1 MEKRIIPVTLR
12 NNILRPIISEIIES
26 NNIFGNLE
34 FQLTD
39 KNDLDKNN
47 KSILIADNEFVV
59 KELSHAI
66 KFETIFMIN
75 CDSSDVIEVDK
86 LNSKIVLLS
95 IPIQFRDLYQR
106 VSSILDQ
113 IDSQAA
119 RKLNFNRFTY
129 DPSMRTLSND
139 NLYLRFTEKESQI
152 FKSLLDNSNMYIS
165 KRNLL
170 KKVWSYN
177 EDIDTHTLETHI
189 YSLRKK
195 IEKKLLLKDLI
206 VFEDNKGYFL
216 NKKLL

>member
-1 MEKRIIPVTLR
+1 MEKRVIPVTLG
-12 NNILRPIISEIIES
+12 NDKLRLIISEIIES

-39 KNDLDKNN
+39 KNDLNKNN

-59 KELSHAI
+59 KDLSHAI
-66 KFETIFMIN
+66 KFDTIFIIN
-75 CDSSDVIEVDK
+75 CGRDMIEVDK

-95 IPIQFRDLYQR
+95 IPLQFRDLYQR
-106 VSSILDQ
+106 VSSTIDQ

-119 RKLNFNRFTY
+119 RKLNFNSFTY

-152 FKSLLDNSNMYIS
+152 FNSLLDNSDTHIS
-165 KRNLL
+165 KKNLL

-195 IEKKLLLKDLI
+195 IEKNLLLKDLI

>member
-1 MEKRIIPVTLR
+1 MEKRVIPVTLG
-12 NNILRPIISEIIES
+12 NDKLRLIISEIIES

-39 KNDLDKNN
+39 KDDLNKND
-47 KSILIADNEFVV
+47 KSILIADNEFAV
-59 KELSHAI
+59 KELSNAI
-66 KFETIFMIN
+66 KYDTIFIIN
-75 CDSSDVIEVDK
+75 CDSDVLEMDK

-95 IPIQFRDLYQR
+95 IPLQFRDLYQR
-106 VSSILDQ
+106 VSSTIDQ

-119 RKLNFNRFTY
+119 RKLNFNSFTY

-152 FKSLLDNSNMYIS
+152 FNSLLDNSNIYIS
-165 KRNLL
+165 KKNLL

-195 IEKKLLLKDLI
+195 IEKNLLLKDLI

>member
-1 MEKRIIPVTLR
+1 MEKRIIPVSLG
-12 NNILRPIISEIIES
+12 NDKLRPIISEIIES
-26 NNIFGNLE
+26 SNSFGNLE

-39 KNDLDKNN
+39 KNDLNKND

-59 KELSHAI
+59 KELSPEI
-66 KFETIFMIN
+66 KFDTIFIIN
-75 CDSSDVIEVDK
+75 CDSDVIEMGELK
-86 LNSKIVLLS
+86 SKIVLLS
-95 IPIQFRDLYQR
+95 IPLQFRDLYQR

-119 RKLNFNRFTY
+119 QKLNFNKFTY
-129 DPSMRTLSND
+129 DPGMRTLSND

-152 FKSLLDNSNMYIS
+152 FNSLLDNSNIYIS
-165 KRNLL
+165 KKNLL

-177 EDIDTHTLETHI
+177 DDIDTHTLETHI

-195 IEKKLLLKDLI
+195 IEKNLLLKDLI

>member
-1 MEKRIIPVTLR
+1 MEKRVIPVTLG
-12 NNILRPIISEIIES
+12 NDKLRLIISEIIES

-34 FQLTD
+34 FQLTEKD
-39 KNDLDKNN
+39 DLNKND
-47 KSILIADNEFVV
+47 KSILIADNEFAV
-59 KELSHAI
+59 KELSNAI
-66 KFETIFMIN
+66 KYDTIFIIN
-75 CDSSDVIEVDK
+75 CDSDVLEMDK

-95 IPIQFRDLYQR
+95 IPLQFRDLYQR
-106 VSSILDQ
+106 VSSTIDQ

-119 RKLNFNRFTY
+119 RKLNFNSFTY

-152 FKSLLDNSNMYIS
+152 FNSLLDNSNIYIS
-165 KRNLL
+165 KKNLL

-195 IEKKLLLKDLI
+195 IEKNLLIKDLI

>member
-1 MEKRIIPVTLR
+1 MEKRVIPVTLG
-12 NNILRPIISEIIES
+12 NGKLRPIISEIIES

-39 KNDLDKNN
+39 KNDLNKNN

-66 KFETIFMIN
+66 KFDTIFIIN
-75 CDSSDVIEVDK
+75 CDSDVIETDK

-95 IPIQFRDLYQR
+95 IPLQFRDLYQR
-106 VSSILDQ
+106 VSSTLEQ
-113 IDSQAA
+113 INSQAA
-119 RKLNFNRFTY
+119 RKLNFNSFTY

-152 FKSLLDNSNMYIS
+152 FNSLLNNRDTHIS
-165 KRNLL
+165 KKNLL

-195 IEKKLLLKDLI
+195 IEKNLLLNDLI

>member
-1 MEKRIIPVTLR
+1 MEKRIIPITLG
-12 NNILRPIISEIIES
+12 NDKLRLIISEIIES

-39 KNDLDKNN
+39 KNDLNKNN

-59 KELSHAI
+59 KELSPEI
-66 KFETIFMIN
+66 KFDTIFIIN
-75 CDSSDVIEVDK
+75 CDSDVIEMDE

-129 DPSMRTLSND
+129 DPSMRTLFND

-152 FKSLLDNSNMYIS
+152 FNSLLDNSNIYIS
-165 KRNLL
+165 KKNLL

-195 IEKKLLLKDLI
+195 IEKNLLLKDLI
-206 VFEDNKGYFL
+206 VFEENKGYFL

>member
-1 MEKRIIPVTLR
+1 MEKRTIPVTLG
-12 NNILRPIISEIIES
+12 NDKLRSIISEIIVS

-39 KNDLDKNN
+39 KNDLNKNN

-66 KFETIFMIN
+66 KFDTIFIIN
-75 CDSSDVIEVDK
+75 CDSDVIEMGE

-95 IPIQFRDLYQR
+95 TPLQFRDLYQR
-106 VSSILDQ
+106 VSSTLDQ
-113 IDSQAA
+113 INSQAE
-119 RKLNFNRFTY
+119 RKLNFNSFTY
-129 DPSMRTLSND
+129 DPSMRTLFND
-139 NLYLRFTEKESQI
+139 NLHLRFTEKESQI
-152 FKSLLDNSNMYIS
+152 FKSLLDNSNTHIS
-165 KRNLL
+165 KKNLL

-195 IEKKLLLKDLI
+195 IEKNLLLKDLI